1 MSKFTNIAK
10 TERIR
15 SIGDYDGS
23 YNRMVRKLDN
33 RGVDR
38 SRMSP
43 EQEVK
48 AYMVMKASEAK
59 GAIIHIR

>member
-10 TERIR
+10 TERVR
-15 SIGDYDGS
+15 SIGDYDGP

-33 RGVDR
+33 RGIDR

-48 AYMVMKASEAK
+48 AYAIMMASEAK
-59 GAIIHIR
+59 GAVIHIR